1 MMTALYQI
9 VLILTAVISS
19 LFLNTLMAEDLL
31 SVYQSALQKDAQY
44 QATLA
49 SYLAAKEAKP
59 QARSFLLPQV
69 NASAAY
75 ARTGQTVTRS
85 DLGDRSSDFDTRQ
98 YGINLNQVIFNKE
111 LFIAMDQA
119 DLSVAQAEA
128 ELEFARQELI
138 VRVAQAYFNVLSAED
153 TLRFTVA
160 EKKAIGRQLEQAQ
173 KRFEVGL
180 IAITDVKEAQANYD
194 GAIAAEITARN
205 DIDIARNALSVII
218 GGFFGDLGKLSQRM
232 QLLTPDPA
240 DADQWMEKA
249 MEENLRLI
257 ATGLATENAGLGVK
271 RQRAGHYPTLDLSAS
286 ADQTDLGGGVFG
298 ARDTGELSA
307 GVSLNIPIFQGGLV
321 NSRTREAQYTFKQAQ
336 EQFTQQRRDIAKLAR
351 DSYLNLIAGIS
362 SVRALKRAVES
373 SQAAADATQ
382 AGFEVGTRTSVDVLI
397 SLRSLFQSER
407 NYSVSRY
414 DYLIDT
420 LLLKAAAGIL
430 TVADI
435 EHINQWLD

>member
-1 MMTALYQI
+1 
-9 VLILTAVISS
+9 
-19 LFLNTLMAEDLL
+19 MAEDLL
-31 SVYQSALQKDAQY
+31 SVYQIALQKDAQY
-44 QATLA
+44 QAALA
-49 SYLAAKEAKP
+49 GYLAAKEAKP
-59 QARSFLLPQV
+59 QARSFLFPQI

-75 ARTGQTVTRS
+75 ARSGETVKRS
-85 DLGDRSSDFDTRQ
+85 DIGDRNSDFDTRQ
-98 YGINLNQVIFNKE
+98 YGINLNQVIFNKD
-111 LFIAMDQA
+111 LFIAVDQA

-128 ELEFARQELI
+128 ELEFSRQELM
-138 VRVAQAYFNVLSAED
+138 VRVAEAYFNVLSAED
-153 TLRFTVA
+153 TLRFTVQ

-194 GAIAAEITARN
+194 GAVAAEIVARN

-218 GGFFGDLGKLSQRM
+218 GGFFGDLAKLSQRM
-232 QLLTPDPA
+232 QLLTPEPA

-257 ATGLATENAGLGVK
+257 ATRMATEIAGLEIK
-271 RQRAGHYPTLDLSAS
+271 RQRAGHYPTVDLSAS
-286 ADQTDLGGGVFG
+286 ADQTDISGGFFG
-298 ARDTGELSA
+298 ARDTGEISA
-307 GVSLNIPIFQGGLV
+307 GVALNIPIFQGGLV
-321 NSRTREAQYTFKQAQ
+321 NSRTREAQQTFKQAQ
-336 EQFTQQRRDIAKLAR
+336 EQLTQQRRDSAKLSR

-373 SQAAADATQ
+373 NQAAADATE
-382 AGFEVGTRTSVDVLI
+382 AGFEVGTRTSVDVLVT
-397 SLRSLFQSER
+397 LRGLFEAER

-414 DYLIDT
+414 EYLIDT

-430 TVADI
+430 TVTDL